1 MTKDVAAILLQDGI
15 VNGAIYILL
24 ATVIILVFTVTRVIF
39 VPQGDLV
46 AFTALTLAAFDS
58 GVVPGTAWI
67 LLFGAVVA
75 LSMEAWEAYT
85 QRDRARFLRSA
96 VRFGVIPLIIVLI
109 AALLVPKD
117 APLIWKMAVT
127 CALITC
133 ISPVIYRIVFQPI
146 ASSSP
151 LVLLIAAIATHI
163 GLNSIGLHVFGPEGV
178 RTEGFSGS
186 PFSIAGVIVSQQAV
200 GVVASSVLLVL
211 VLYVFFRRS
220 LRGRALL
227 AVAHNRRGAEIVGI
241 SAVSAG
247 QTAFIVAGFIGA
259 VSGLLVGPMT
269 TLYYDSGF
277 ILGLKGFVGAIVGG
291 LAVYPLAAAGAMLVG
306 TVEAFASF
314 WASAYR
320 DVVVFMLIIP
330 ILFWRSVVAPHVED
344 GIE

>member
-1 MTKDVAAILLQDGI
+1 MTTDVAAILLQDGI

-24 ATVIILVFTVTRVIF
+24 ATVLVLVFTVTRVIF

-46 AFTALTLAAFDS
+46 AFTALTLAAFDA

-67 LLFGAVVA
+67 LLFGSAVA
-75 LSMEAWEAYT
+75 LSMEIWEAGA
-85 QRDRARFLRSA
+85 QRDRARLVRSA
-96 VRFGVIPLIIVLI
+96 VRFGVIPVVVVLV

-127 CALITC
+127 CALITW
-133 ISPVIYRIVFQPI
+133 ISSVIYRIAFQPI

-151 LVLLIAAIATHI
+151 LVLLIAAIATHL

-200 GVVASSVLLVL
+200 GVIASSMLLVL
-211 VLYVFFRRS
+211 VLYVFFHRT

-227 AVAHNRRGAEIVGI
+227 AVAYNQRGAEIVGI

-247 QTAFIVAGFIGA
+247 RTAFIVAGFIGA
-259 VSGLLVGPMT
+259 MSGLLVGPMT

-291 LAVYPLAAAGAMLVG
+291 LAIYPLAAAGAMVVG
-306 TVEAFASF
+306 GVEAFASF

-320 DVVVFMLIIP
+320 DVIVFMLIIP